1 MDKPRSQQCLSL
13 SDVVG
18 VVRPWHGE
26 GSETRR
32 ACRTPATAART
43 RTRAAKRAST
53 CTERGGDGPACGRTR
68 QGHASRPKT
77 LRARKA
83 PTSTSRPKTP
93 TGRIAPT
100 MACACAEQRTLAAR
114 SMAWQEEF
122 GGRCKQGVHAAWP
135 DGALS
140 IWWGACAD
148 IQRPMSGARCG
159 KAAAPNFNKGRCWR
173 RGAEGRQPLHKL
185 NALVKRARACPDRVV
200 LREPGGQSPQRR
212 LLQLAGYMTSGRFV
226 FPSHLGGALT

>member
-53 CTERGGDGPACGRTR
+53 RTERGGDGPTCGRTR

-100 MACACAEQRTLAAR
+100 MACASAEPRTLAAR
-114 SMAWQEEF
+114 SMAWRSSGAAASKACTPRGPTGRSLS
-122 GGRCKQGVHAAWP
+122 GG
-135 DGALS
+135 D
-140 IWWGACAD
+140 ACAE

-159 KAAAPNFNKGRCWR
+159 KAAAPISIRGVAGGAGRR
-173 RGAEGRQPLHKL
+173 VDAP
-185 NALVKRARACPDRVV
+185 ARACQAR
-200 LREPGGQSPQRR
+200 
-212 LLQLAGYMTSGRFV
+212 AGLPRSCGASGAWRAKSSAALTSACGL
-226 FPSHLGGALT
+226 FPSHLGGTFT

>member
-140 IWWGACAD
+140 IWWGACAE

-159 KAAAPNFNKGRCWR
+159 KAAAPISIRGVAGGAGRR
-173 RGAEGRQPLHKL
+173 VDAP
-185 NALVKRARACPDRVV
+185 ARACQAR
-200 LREPGGQSPQRR
+200 
-212 LLQLAGYMTSGRFV
+212 AGLPRSCGASGAWRAKSSAALTSACGL
-226 FPSHLGGALT
+226 FPSHLGGTFT